1 MTEANKPRFYPV
13 SSPDIGALEEQYV
26 SQAVRSGWV
35 SSIGEFVD
43 RFEAG
48 FAKVCGSRHG
58 VAVSNGTDAIFL
70 ALKALGV
77 GPGDE
82 VIVPALTF
90 VAVPAVVLHVGAE
103 PVLVDVD
110 ARYWGLDPAAVD
122 KAFTPRTR
130 AVVAVHLYGHPVDMN
145 PLLEMAAARGVAVIE
160 DCAEA
165 HGAAYR
171 GRTVGS
177 MGRLGCFSFYGN
189 KVITTGEGGVVTT
202 DDDDLAERVRFIK
215 DHAMDKERR
224 YFHPEAGYNCRM
236 TNMQAAL
243 GCAQLER
250 MEELLHKRAR
260 LLGWYEREL
269 ADLEGL
275 TLNPKMPWA
284 EPVNWIVC
292 GVLSAKLAPRRDAL
306 LVRLRELGVDTR
318 PFFVPAYHMPPYAG
332 CRRVGADGG
341 VDLPGTDQAG
351 AAGFNLPTVCSLT
364 EQDVKH
370 IGAQVRLALAEV
382 TG

>member
-1 MTEANKPRFYPV
+1 MANNPRFYPV
-13 SSPDIGALEEQYV
+13 SSPDIGVLEEQYV
-26 SQAVRSGWV
+26 LEAVRSGWV
-35 SSIGEFVD
+35 SSIGAFVD

-48 FAKVCGSRHG
+48 FARRCSSRHG

-90 VAVPAVVLHVGAE
+90 VAVPAVVLHAGAE
-103 PVLVDVD
+103 PVLADVD
-110 ARYWGLDPAAVD
+110 PIYFGIDPGAVEQ
-122 KAFTPRTR
+122 AFTPRTR
-130 AVVAVHLYGHPVDMN
+130 AVVAVHLYGHPVDMD
-145 PLLEMAAARGVAVIE
+145 PLLAMAGERGVSVIE

-165 HGAAYR
+165 HGATYR

-177 MGRLGCFSFYGN
+177 MGRMGCFSFYGN
-189 KVITTGEGGVVTT
+189 KVITTGEGGMVTT

-215 DHAMDKERR
+215 DHAMLRARR
-224 YFHPEAGYNCRM
+224 YFHPEAGFNCRM

-250 MEELLHKRAR
+250 MEELLAARTR
-260 LLGWYEREL
+260 LLGWYRREL
-269 ADLEGL
+269 AGVEGL
-275 TLNPKMPWA
+275 SLNPKMPWA

-292 GVLSAKLAPRRDAL
+292 AVLSPALSPRRDAL

-318 PFFVPAYHMPPYAG
+318 PFFVPAHEMPPYAG
-332 CRRVGADGG
+332 CRRVSADGSAE
-341 VDLPGTDQAG
+341 LPGTMLGG
-351 AAGFNLPTVCSLT
+351 AAGFNLPTVCDLT
-364 EQDVKH
+364 EQDVIH
-370 IGAQVRLALAEV
+370 IAAQVKMALAEV
-382 TG
+382 TE